1 MCLRGPSGAASRAY
15 APEPLPLTVGHNPL
29 EPASSL
35 MSRLAARHGAVSST
49 NFCRDIGFPY
59 KALLRGYRDAIE
71 HLARLARCDA
81 DALGQV
87 SVRNLG
93 RNALRLRDE
102 VATTHTLHRSRIRIC
117 PDCIRPD
124 AGPAAEA
131 WRAPRRVTWQFVSI
145 RSCPEHN
152 CALMPLPAETFTLH
166 GYDFASQ
173 IHKHWPLIERAE
185 PVPQDHTEFEGY
197 LWRRVA
203 GERGEAWI
211 DGLELNVASRACEI
225 FGLLRER
232 GPDSKLSGHS
242 ETEWARFG
250 QSGFEVLRQ
259 GADALAEE
267 MTRMLSRPG
276 IDRRFFSRVYGPFT
290 TWLNSRGLG
299 DEFEPLRDLV
309 RRRIFA
315 SFAVRRGI
323 LVLGKPSPGGG
334 RREDA
339 DGMALDDMPANLPHL
354 MRQRGLAHHAGDSKW
369 RPKGFVTSA
378 MVDALQRELS
388 ELVDME
394 AAATLLGLS
403 QAEMLAQ
410 IETSTITPRLITL
423 AGVPLFDGEMLRSW
437 GRLAVTNETGR
448 PQHFGDRDSTAL
460 AVAAVVQRL
469 KITPKTVFYLIEN
482 GFLSAGKI
490 SDAGRTGMAVVHSSS
505 LAAFEDVFLSIG
517 QLSALARTP
526 QGALAIRLRNAGV
539 AMVAMPP
546 GLSRIYWRC
555 DMRASG
561 LPFPDPGDVGIM
573 NAPEDA
579 ARPSWQGSR

>member
-1 MCLRGPSGAASRAY
+1 MCLRGSSGAASRVCT
-15 APEPLPLTVGHNPL
+15 PEPLPLTVGHHPL

-35 MSRLAARHGAVSST
+35 ISRLAARHGAVSST

-59 KALLRGYRDAIE
+59 KALLRGDGDAIE
-71 HLARLARCDA
+71 HLARLAGCDVN
-81 DALGQV
+81 ALGQV

-117 PDCIRPD
+117 PDCIRRD
-124 AGPAAEA
+124 AGSAAEA

-145 RSCPEHN
+145 RSCPGHN
-152 CALMPLPAETFTLH
+152 CALIPLPAETFTLH

-173 IHKHWPLIERAE
+173 IQKYWQLIERAE
-185 PVPQDHTEFEGY
+185 PAPQDHTEFEGY

-203 GERGEAWI
+203 GERGEMWI
-211 DGLELNVASRACEI
+211 DRLDLNVASRACEV
-225 FGLLRER
+225 FGLLREH

-267 MTRMLSRPG
+267 MARMLSRPEVE
-276 IDRRFFSRVYGPFT
+276 RRFFSRVYGPFT

-299 DEFEPLRDLV
+299 NEFEPLRDLV

-388 ELVDME
+388 ELVEME
-394 AAATLLGLS
+394 AAVTLLGLS
-403 QAEMLAQ
+403 QGELLAQ
-410 IETSTITPRLITL
+410 IE
-423 AGVPLFDGEMLRSW
+423 GVTRESW
-437 GRLAVTNETGR
+437 
-448 PQHFGDRDSTAL
+448 
-460 AVAAVVQRL
+460 
-469 KITPKTVFYLIEN
+469 
-482 GFLSAGKI
+482 
-490 SDAGRTGMAVVHSSS
+490 
-505 LAAFEDVFLSIG
+505 
-517 QLSALARTP
+517 
-526 QGALAIRLRNAGV
+526 
-539 AMVAMPP
+539 
-546 GLSRIYWRC
+546 
-555 DMRASG
+555 
-561 LPFPDPGDVGIM
+561 
-573 NAPEDA
+573 
-579 ARPSWQGSR
+579 